1 MKIVLRI
8 SPAPRRGGGPVARAG
23 GGRPGPGGWSPGT
36 VADPE
41 EADGTALQRL
51 LASAGPL
58 ERRCLPSS
66 LLGAPSSRR
75 RRSSGKQRRGPALAG
90 RLRRRPACM

>member
-41 EADGTALQRL
+41 EADGTALQCL

-75 RRSSGKQRRGPALAG
+75 VARRENSTAALRSLAG
-90 RLRRRPACM
+90 YAGGRPA